1 MTTPEKA
8 GSKQAKSGKF
18 AKGQSGNPSGRPKG
32 SRNKTTLAVEALLDG
47 EAAKLTKKAI
57 ERALAGDVTAM
68 RLCLDRI
75 SPPSRERRMSFPLP
89 KLESADDLPDA
100 TAAIIRAVA
109 DGELGASEGEAI
121 LRMMDCFR
129 RAFDSAE
136 IERRLL
142 ALEAVYVEGR

>member
-1 MTTPEKA
+1 MPEKTTNQQHK
-8 GSKQAKSGKF
+8 GFK
-18 AKGQSGNPSGRPKG
+18 KGQSGNPAGRPKG
-32 SRNKTTLAVEALLDG
+32 ARNKTTLAVEALLDG
-47 EAAKLTKKAI
+47 DAAKLTKKAI
-57 ERALAGDVTAM
+57 ECALAGDVTAL

-75 SPPSRERRMSFPLP
+75 SPPSRERRLRFTLP
-89 KLESADDLPDA
+89 KLETADDLPDV

-109 DGELGASEGEAI
+109 DGELGPSEGEAL
-121 LRMMDCFR
+121 LRMTDCFR